1 MIVAVTKD
9 MTISE
14 VVQRYPFSVPVFL
27 KHGLFCFGCAVARFE
42 NLEQGAI
49 AHGIDPDA
57 LVADLNKAV
66 EENVS
71 AEPTAN
77 A

>member
-1 MIVAVTKD
+1 MFVAVTKD

-57 LVADLNKAV
+57 LVADLNQAV
-66 EENVS
+66 EENAT
-71 AEPTAN
+71 AEPA
-77 A
+77 ASA

>member
-1 MIVAVTKD
+1 MFIAVTKD

-14 VVQRYPFSVPVFL
+14 VVQRYPYSVPVFL
-27 KHGLFCFGCAVARFE
+27 KRGLFCFGCAVARFE
-42 NLEQGAI
+42 NLEQGAV

-66 EENVS
+66 EENAT
-71 AEPTAN
+71 AEPAAN